1 MIIFIA
7 MPTEGCV
14 LNAAIRPSILARIAK
29 LHEEHPE
36 HTFISPMING
46 YAIIPY
52 LSNKSATWLEWGRYC
67 TDLINVSDELW
78 VLTIPKWE
86 ESLGVGKEIE
96 YATKLNKPIKR
107 VMNISHTFDSKL
119 TRK

>member
-7 MPTEGCV
+7 MSTEGCV
-14 LNAAIRPSILARIAK
+14 LNGAILPSILARIAK

-46 YAIIPY
+46 YAIIQY
-52 LSNKSATWLEWGRYC
+52 LSNKSATWIEWERYC
-67 TDLINVSDELW
+67 TDLISVSHELW
-78 VLTIPKWE
+78 VLTTPKWE
-86 ESLGVGKEIE
+86 DSLGVGKEIE

-107 VMNISHTFDSKL
+107 VGSV
-119 TRK
+119 